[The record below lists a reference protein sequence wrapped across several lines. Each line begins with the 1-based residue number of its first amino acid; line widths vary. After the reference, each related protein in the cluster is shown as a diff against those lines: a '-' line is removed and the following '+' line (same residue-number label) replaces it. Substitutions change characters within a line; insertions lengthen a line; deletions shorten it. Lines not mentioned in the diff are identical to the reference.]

1 MTSSLDALKA
11 QLNIIDDADDA
22 FLTDLISDTEA
33 AVTDD
38 IGATE
43 PVSFDTAAGPLRR
56 AILMRAAHMYA
67 NREAVIVGSVT
78 AILPLGYYELIA
90 PYRNWDGAL

>member
-1 MTSSLDALKA
+1 MPTTLVAQFSLPE
-11 QLNIIDDADDA
+11 
-22 FLTDLISDTEA
+22 T
-33 AVTDD
+33 AVMRADD
-38 IGATE
+38 IGATD
-43 PVSFDTAAGPLRR
+43 PVSFDSAAGPLRR

-78 AILPLGYYELIA
+78 AILPLGYYSLIA